1 MKQKESGHLCRSIA
15 HRGLSAEAP
24 ENSLLA
30 FELAGRRGVW
40 GIETDVHS
48 TADGALVCIH
58 DDTVD
63 RTTDG
68 TGPVRE
74 MTFRQLQRCR
84 IDRGRGLVRCSDRS
98 IPTLTTY
105 LDICRRYGAVAV
117 IELKGVSG
125 LEEVRA
131 VYETVRDMRMENQC
145 MCISFQIERLRELR
159 ILTEQIPVQL
169 LAERG
174 TKETVDR
181 AAALGNSGIDFRT
194 TKTGLNLP
202 AYAHQKGC
210 TVNVWTVNWAFRKR
224 MWARAGADFITSN
237 RW

>member
-1 MKQKESGHLCRSIA
+1 MKQKENGHLCRSIA

-24 ENSLLA
+24 ENSLMA
-30 FELAGRRGVW
+30 FELAGQRGVW

-48 TADGALVCIH
+48 TADGVLVCIH

-74 MTFRQLQRCR
+74 MTLQQLRRCH
-84 IDRGRGLVRCSDRS
+84 IDRGRGLERCEDRE
-98 IPTLTTY
+98 IPTLTAY
-105 LDICRRYGAVAV
+105 LDICKRYRAVAV
-117 IELKGVSG
+117 IELKGVSC
-125 LEEVRA
+125 LEEVQA
-131 VYETVRDMRMENQC
+131 VYETVRDMGMESRSMC
-145 MCISFQIERLRELR
+145 MSFQIERLRELR
-159 ILTEQIPVQL
+159 TLTEQIPVQL

-194 TKTGLNLP
+194 TKTGLSIP

-210 TVNVWTVNWAFRKR
+210 TVNVWTVNWAFRKE
-224 MWARAGADFITSN
+224 MWAGAGADFLTSN

>member
-1 MKQKESGHLCRSIA
+1 MVKKGSGLSCRSIA
-15 HRGLSAEAP
+15 HRGLSAKAP

-30 FELAGRRGVW
+30 FELAGQHGVW
-40 GIETDVHS
+40 DIETDVHAS
-48 TADGALVCIH
+48 ADGALVCIH

-63 RTTDG
+63 RTTNG

-74 MTFRQLQRCR
+74 MTFQQLRCCH
-84 IDRGRGLVRCSDRS
+84 IDRGRGLERCENRE
-98 IPTLTTY
+98 IPTLTAY
-105 LDICRRYGAVAV
+105 LDICKRYGVVAV
-117 IELKGVSG
+117 IELKGVSCP
-125 LEEVRA
+125 EEVRA
-131 VYETVRDMRMENQC
+131 VYKTVQGMGMEHQC
-145 MCISFQIERLRELR
+145 MCISFQVERLRELR
-159 ILTEQIPVQL
+159 TLTESIPVQL

-194 TKTGLNLP
+194 TKTGLSLP

-210 TVNVWTVNWAFRKR
+210 TVNVWTVNWAFRKE
-224 MWARAGADFITSN
+224 MWERAGADFLTSN

>member
-30 FELAGRRGVW
+30 FELAGQRGVW
-40 GIETDVHS
+40 GIETDVHA
-48 TADGALVCIH
+48 TADGVLVCIH

-74 MTFRQLQRCR
+74 MTSQQLRRCH
-84 IDRGRGLVRCSDRS
+84 IDRGRGLARCSDRS
-98 IPTLTTY
+98 IPTLTAY
-105 LDICRRYGAVAV
+105 LDICKRYGAVAV
-117 IELKGVSG
+117 IELKGVSC

-131 VYETVRDMRMENQC
+131 VYETVQGMGMENQC

-159 ILTEQIPVQL
+159 TLTESIPVQL

-194 TKTGLNLP
+194 TKTGLSLP

-210 TVNVWTVNWAFRKR
+210 TVNVWTVNWAFRKG
-224 MWARAGADFITSN
+224 MWERAGADFLTSN
-237 RW
+237 QW